1 MLTLSLIICRLKFCL
16 RMKNYL
22 FYGKKYGLSQAQR
35 LSTAKMTQ
43 RVHSIIVRESQ
54 SPSIES
60 MKQKTLIYN
69 IDQLLGEESSPPM
82 NISPDMRISLSC
94 SSILNRNE
102 ENESEIN
109 RDLNLSRLA
118 SEV

>member
-60 MKQKTLIYN
+60 MKQS
-69 IDQLLGEESSPPM
+69 EESSPPM
-82 NISPDMRISLSC
+82 NISPDMKMSLSTANQDPH
-94 SSILNRNE
+94 SP
-102 ENESEIN
+102 
-109 RDLNLSRLA
+109 RLA